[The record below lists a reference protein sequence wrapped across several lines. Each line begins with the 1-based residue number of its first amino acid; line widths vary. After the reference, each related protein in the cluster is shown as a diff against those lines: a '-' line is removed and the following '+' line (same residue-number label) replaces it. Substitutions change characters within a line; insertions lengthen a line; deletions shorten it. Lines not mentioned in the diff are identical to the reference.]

1 MDINHAALAFTRL
14 MRMRRNMHLSPLPDL
29 RVIPPTAQLAGASD
43 SPRPSPGLSPDP
55 RGSAV
60 EAGRPANQSD
70 PGDECGCPVCTSDC
84 ARVAPCQR
92 ESER

>member
-1 MDINHAALAFTRL
+1 MDINYAALAFARL
-14 MRMRRNMHLSPLPDL
+14 IRLRRQIPASSLPDMC
-29 RVIPPTAQLAGASD
+29 VIPPTAQRAGASD
-43 SPRPSPGLSPDP
+43 GLSPSQGPSSDP

-84 ARVAPCQR
+84 ARILPCQR
-92 ESER
+92 KDD

>member
-14 MRMRRNMHLSPLPDL
+14 MRMRRLINQSALPEL
-29 RVIPPTAQLAGASD
+29 CVIPPTAQPAGASD
-43 SPRPSPGLSPDP
+43 SSRPHGLSSDP

-70 PGDECGCPVCTSDC
+70 PGDKCDCPVCASDC

-92 ESER
+92 ESEQ